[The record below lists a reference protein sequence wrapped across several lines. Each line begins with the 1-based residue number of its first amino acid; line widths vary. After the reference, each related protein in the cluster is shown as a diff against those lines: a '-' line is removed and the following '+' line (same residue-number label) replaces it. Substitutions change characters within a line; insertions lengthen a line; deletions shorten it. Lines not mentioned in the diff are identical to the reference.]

1 MEEIKL
7 KAEVRSEK
15 STKKELSEL
24 RQKRR
29 VPGVIYGGNGTA
41 VSVTVGEKELLGA
54 MKTGGANAVIHLE
67 HPKGKDTVM
76 VKALQR
82 HVVTSEPIHVDFQR
96 IDLKK
101 KVEVKVPLHLIG
113 EAPGVKLQGGVL
125 DHTLREL
132 AIRALPGKI
141 PQSIDVEVGAL
152 NVGDS
157 IHVKDLRVPA
167 DVEVVENADRLVAHV
182 VHVTVEEAPAA
193 AAPAEGAAAAEP
205 EVIAKGKKEEE
216 GEAAKPGAKAEG
228 GAKGDEGKKEA
239 AKK

>member
-7 KAEVRSEK
+7 KAQVRGEK

-24 RQKRR
+24 RQKRQI
-29 VPGVIYGGNGTA
+29 PGVVYGGNGTA
-41 VSVTVGEKELLGA
+41 LNVTVGEKELLGA

-82 HVVTSEPIHVDFQR
+82 HVVTSEPVHVDFQR

-101 KVEVKVPLHLIG
+101 KVDVKVPLHLTG

-132 AIRALPGKI
+132 AIRALPNKI
-141 PQSIDVEVGAL
+141 PQSIDVDVSAL
-152 NVGDS
+152 NVGNS
-157 IHVKDLRVPA
+157 ILVKDLRIPEG
-167 DVEVVENADRLVAHV
+167 VEVLESPDRLVAHV

-193 AAPAEGAAAAEP
+193 AAPAEGAPAEP

-216 GEAAKPGAKAEG
+216 GEGAKPGAKAEG
-228 GAKGDEGKKEA
+228 GAKAEEGKKEA
-239 AKK
+239 KK